1 LALKRKVNQ
10 EADGWRCSERFPL
23 LAPFIAVRHITTRKR
38 QTMLS
43 VLAIGVAVAAVL
55 VFISLQDGFQEMLFN
70 IVVEDLSHV
79 TVTPKEGD
87 DYIYLY
93 KNLMDR
99 IWSIPGVVAVS
110 PGLGTTATFTHKDNV
125 ENVAMSGVNPSDM
138 DKIYKIG
145 QYVIRGDLASI
156 QNGNKVVLGQK
167 LADRLKVKLGDTVDA
182 SFPDARSTSLMVSG
196 IFNAPTG
203 WPDDISFVSL
213 STARNFLN
221 KGDVASSVDIKL
233 EDVYQ
238 ADAVARVLQG
248 YGYKADS
255 WQQLYPEILRTLA
268 IERFQ
273 NRLINMFILIIAAFG
288 IGSVMYMLVNEKT
301 SEIGMLMALGATSR
315 AISNIFLVE
324 SGILG
329 LIGGTAGAIVGLLIS
344 LYLKSKEIRME
355 APGGQMITLPVV
367 INPWDFL
374 FIVMLAAALS
384 VVISAYPAWKASRLD
399 PVEAIK
405 G

>member
-1 LALKRKVNQ
+1 MV
-10 EADGWRCSERFPL
+10 RCSERFPL
-23 LAPFIAVRHITTRKR
+23 LAPFIAVRHITTRRR
-38 QTMLS
+38 QTVLS

-93 KNLMDR
+93 RNLMDR

>member
-1 LALKRKVNQ
+1 
-10 EADGWRCSERFPL
+10 L

-38 QTMLS
+38 QTILS

-203 WPDDISFVSL
+203 WPDDIAFVSL

-301 SEIGMLMALGATSR
+301 SEIGMLMALGATNR

>member
-1 LALKRKVNQ
+1 MV
-10 EADGWRCSERFPL
+10 RCLGEISV
-23 LAPFIAVRHITTRKR
+23 LAPFIAMRHITTRRR
-38 QTMLS
+38 QTILS

-55 VFISLQDGFQEMLFN
+55 VFVSLQDGFQGMLFN
-70 IVVEDLSHV
+70 IIVEDLSHV

-93 KNLMDR
+93 RNLMDR
-99 IWSIPGVVAVS
+99 IWSIPGVEAVS
-110 PGLGTTATFTHKDNV
+110 PGLGTTATFTHKENV

-145 QYVIRGDLASI
+145 QYVIHGDLASI
-156 QNGNKVVLGQK
+156 QDGNKVVLGQK
-167 LADRLKVKLGDTVDA
+167 LADNLKVKLGDTIDA
-182 SFPDARSTSLMVSG
+182 SFPDARGTSLVVSG

-203 WPDDISFVSL
+203 WPEDIAFVSL

-238 ADAVARVLQG
+238 ADTVARVLQG

-255 WQQLYPEILRTLA
+255 WQQLYPEILSTLA

-273 NRLINMFILIIAAFG
+273 NRLINLFILIIAAFG

-301 SEIGMLMALGATSR
+301 SEIGMLMALGATGQ
-315 AISNIFLVE
+315 AIRNIFLVE

-329 LIGGTAGAIVGLLIS
+329 LIGGTAGAVVGLLIS

-367 INPWDFL
+367 INPWSFL
-374 FIVMLAAALS
+374 FIVMLAATLS
-384 VVISAYPAWKASRLD
+384 VIISAYPAWKASRLD